1 MFTLAAARIILQA
14 LTGQSQYAT
23 LAPTCYIGFSTT
35 APSLDGT
42 GYTEPS
48 EDAGYER
55 ILVGSYSQSLTQ
67 LFGGASISDDES
79 SVVMTNEQNIKSNR
93 ATAAWGTLTHVLF
106 FTAKTDGTLMAY
118 QALTT
123 AVAVNT
129 GESIQINKGT
139 LDLIL
144 K

>member
-1 MFTLAAARIILQA
+1 MFTLAAANNILRA
-14 LTGQSQYAT
+14 LTGQSQYAS

-35 APSLDGT
+35 TPSLDGT

-55 ILVGSYSQSLTQ
+55 ILAGANSQILTQ
-67 LFGGASISDDES
+67 LFGDASISDDGS
-79 SVVMTNEQNIKSNR
+79 SVVMTNTQNIKSNR
-93 ATAAWGTLTHVLF
+93 ATASWGTLTHVLF
-106 FTAKTDGTLMAY
+106 FTAKTDGTLIAY

-123 AVAVNT
+123 AVTVNT
-129 GESIQINKGT
+129 GESVQINKGT